1 MSKAFEPHP
10 YQTRAIRHI
19 LQHGGCGLFLEM
31 GLGKTVCVLTA
42 IAKLEY
48 FDFSIDRALII
59 APLSVAKSTWK
70 QEAAKWDETADLRI
84 SVCCGSAEQRV
95 AGLMTDADVYV
106 INRENVVWLADF
118 FSGKPWPFDM
128 IVIDESTSFKAA
140 STERFKAMK
149 RILKTGRVKRMVL
162 LTGTPMP
169 QGYEDLWSQLYL
181 IDGGK
186 RLGKSMT
193 EYRNRYLM
201 PTAYAA
207 GGRPVRYDVR
217 PGCEQLIADQIAD
230 VCVTM
235 RAKDY
240 LTLPDRIVTDLEL
253 QMPPEAMAVY
263 KAMERNHL
271 LRCAEGDVVA
281 LTAATLVSKLLQ
293 LSCGFAYTDRED
305 PYVYDDTKLQ
315 ALRDLIEQ
323 TNEPILVFYQFR
335 SDHDRLRK
343 EIPGAEDLDVDKW
356 CRGKQ
361 RVALAHPASA
371 GYGLNLQSGGHVIVW
386 YGLTWSYE
394 QYEQANARL
403 HRQGQ
408 QLPVR
413 IYRLVCAGTADQLVI
428 KALERKHEGSQWLIS
443 ELLDR
448 ASDVDAGGLPQS
460 IDDQL

>member
-1 MSKAFEPHP
+1 MSEVFKPHA
-10 YQTRAIRHI
+10 YQRRAIDHI
-19 LQHGGCGLFLEM
+19 LRHGGCGVFLEM
-31 GLGKTVCVLTA
+31 GLGKTACVLTA
-42 IAKLEY
+42 IQILQYEW
-48 FDFSIDRALII
+48 FEVDRVLII
-59 APLSVAKSTWK
+59 APLSVARSTWK
-70 QEAAKWDETADLRI
+70 QEAAKWDQTEGLSI
-84 SVCCGSAEQRV
+84 SVCCGSAEQRI
-95 AGLMTDADVYV
+95 AGLEARADIYV
-106 INRENVVWLADF
+106 INRENVVWLSEYYD
-118 FSGKPWPFDM
+118 GKPWPFDM

-140 STERFKAMK
+140 GTERFKALR
-149 RILKTGRVKRMVL
+149 RILRTGAVKRMVL

-186 RLGKSMT
+186 RLGRSMT

-217 PGCEQLIADQIAD
+217 PGCEQQIADQIAD

-240 LTLPDRIVTDLEL
+240 LTLPDRIVTDVEL
-253 QMPPEAMAVY
+253 QMPEEAMTVY
-263 KAMERNHL
+263 RQMEREHL

-293 LSCGFAYTDRED
+293 LSCGFAYTDQTE

-315 ALRDLIEQ
+315 ALRELIEQ
-323 TNEPILVFYQFR
+323 TKEPVLVFYQFR
-335 SDHDRLRK
+335 SDHDRLLK
-343 EIPGAEDLDVDKW
+343 EITGADDLNVDRW
-356 CRGKQ
+356 CKGKQ

-371 GYGLNLQSGGHVIVW
+371 GYGLNLQTGGHIIVW

-408 QLPVR
+408 EMPVR
-413 IYRLVCAGTADQLVI
+413 IYRLVCSGTADQLVI
-428 KALERKHEGSQWLIS
+428 SALERKHEGSQWLVS
-443 ELLDR
+443 QLLDKGK
-448 ASDVDAGGLPQS
+448 APSEDGAE
-460 IDDQL
+460 

>member
-1 MSKAFEPHP
+1 MSKAFKPHP
-10 YQTRAIRHI
+10 YQERAIRHI
-19 LQHGGCGLFLEM
+19 LSHGGCGLFLEM

-42 IAKLEY
+42 IAQLEY
-48 FDFSIDRALII
+48 FDFSVDKALII
-59 APLSVAKSTWK
+59 APLSVARSTWR
-70 QEAAKWDETADLRI
+70 QEAAKWDQTADLRI
-84 SVCCGSAEQRV
+84 SVCCGSAEERL
-95 AGLMTDADVYV
+95 AGLQADADVYV
-106 INRENVVWLADF
+106 INRENVVWLADQYA
-118 FSGKPWPFDM
+118 GRRWPFDM

-140 STERFKAMK
+140 STERFKALK
-149 RILKTGRVKRMVL
+149 RILKTGSVRRMVL

-169 QGYEDLWSQLYL
+169 QGYEDLWSQLFL

-186 RLGKSMT
+186 RLGRTMT

-217 PGCEQLIADQIAD
+217 KGCEQQIADAISD

-240 LTLPDRIVTDLEL
+240 LTLPDRIVTDIDL
-253 QMPPEAMAVY
+253 QMPEEAMQVY
-263 KAMERNHL
+263 RQMEREHL

-323 TNEPILVFYQFR
+323 TKEPILVFYQFR
-335 SDHDRLRK
+335 SDHDRLLK
-343 EIPGAEDLDVDKW
+343 EIPGAEDLNVEKW
-356 CRGKQ
+356 CKGKQ
-361 RVALAHPASA
+361 RIALAHPASA

-408 QLPVR
+408 ELPVR
-413 IYRLVCAGTADQLVI
+413 IYRLVCTGTADQLVI
-428 KALERKHEGSQWLIS
+428 RALERKHEGSQWLIGQ
-443 ELLDR
+443 LLDKGK
-448 ASDVDAGGLPQS
+448 APSEDGAV
-460 IDDQL
+460 